1 MPISVHSVKIVSPTF
16 LHAVSYLRI
25 AHTRYTKSE
34 NLINLVTLKYDPVCD
49 LQFGHVVETSYIT
62 YAWLYTPHKNLNV
75 VRLDKCKGWNILG
88 KYIRKFMCKDLG
100 ILHVQWEGL

>member
-16 LHAVSYLRI
+16 LHAVSYLRV
-25 AHTRYTKSE
+25 AKTRHPKSD
-34 NLINLVTLKYDPVCD
+34 LINVVNINKTPVCD
-49 LQFGHVVETSYIT
+49 LQFGHIVETSYIT